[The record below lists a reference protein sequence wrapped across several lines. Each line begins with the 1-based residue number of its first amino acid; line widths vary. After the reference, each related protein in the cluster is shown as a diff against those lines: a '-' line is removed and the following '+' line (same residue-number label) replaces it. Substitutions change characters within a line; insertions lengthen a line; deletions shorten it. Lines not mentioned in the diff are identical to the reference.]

1 MPTVLRIDGYD
12 IVIYLNDHLPHH
24 VHVFAHGCEAIV
36 ELSCPDDIVHV
47 RKNRNFK
54 SQELKKVVR
63 LVQAHQAELCA
74 NWKEVHNDLG

>member
-1 MPTVLRIDGYD
+1 MPTVLRIDGYE

-36 ELSCPDDIVHV
+36 ELSCPDGIARV

-54 SQELKKVVR
+54 SRELKKVVR
-63 LVQAHQAELCA
+63 MVQAHQAELCA
-74 NWKEVHNDLG
+74 NWEKVRNDME